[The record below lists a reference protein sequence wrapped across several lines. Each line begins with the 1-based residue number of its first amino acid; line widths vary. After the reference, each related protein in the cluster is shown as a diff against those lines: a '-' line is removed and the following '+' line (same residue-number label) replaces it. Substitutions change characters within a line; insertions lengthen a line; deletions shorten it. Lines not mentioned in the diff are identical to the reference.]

1 MSERPMTE
9 PRPLTTRI
17 EGPDV
22 EAVIARHMVAR
33 VVWVAPVLVA
43 VFWVIRGSSG
53 GLGALA
59 GVAIVAGN
67 FLLAGYLLS
76 KTARISLGLYH
87 AAALIG
93 FFLRLGLIAGSML
106 LVAAVTDV
114 DRPAM
119 AISALVGYL
128 VLLTWET
135 VAVSKGAE
143 KELEW
148 SSN

>member
-1 MSERPMTE
+1 MSTA
-9 PRPLTTRI
+9 I
-17 EGPDV
+17 SGPAV

-33 VVWVAPVLVA
+33 AVWVAPILVA
-43 VFWVIRGSSG
+43 VFWMVRGVSG
-53 GLGALA
+53 AFGALA
-59 GVAIVAGN
+59 GVAIVSAN

-76 KTARISLGLYH
+76 MTARISLGLYH
-87 AAALIG
+87 AAALVG
-93 FFLRLGLIAGSML
+93 FFLRLGLISGSML

-128 VLLTWET
+128 VLLTWEA